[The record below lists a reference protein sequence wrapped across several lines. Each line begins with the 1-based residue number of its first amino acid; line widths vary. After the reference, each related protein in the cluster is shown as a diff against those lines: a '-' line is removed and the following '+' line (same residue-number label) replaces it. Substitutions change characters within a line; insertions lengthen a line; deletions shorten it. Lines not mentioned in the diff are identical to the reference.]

1 MLKKKTST
9 SKQKYRTDV
18 KKKTPTSKTKYR
30 RVIKKRRPKA
40 IKNNK
45 INETVYK

>member
-9 SKQKYRTDV
+9 SKQKYRIDV
-18 KKKTPTSKTKYR
+18 KKKTPTSKKKYR
-30 RVIKKRRPKA
+30 RVVKKRRPKA